1 MIKITG
7 LKETSEK
14 LDDLAKKAGELDGQH
29 NVSVDELLTSSFIS
43 KHTSFSNA
51 EEMLE
56 ASGFK
61 IENQD
66 DFESIPND
74 KWDEFISSISDFS
87 DWQAMLNEA
96 GKEWAAKKLG
106 F

>member
-1 MIKITG
+1 MIKIAG
-7 LKETSEK
+7 LNEMSKK
-14 LDDLAKKAGELDGQH
+14 LDDLAKKAEKFDGQH
-29 NVSVDELLTSSFIS
+29 SVPIDELLTSSFIS
-43 KHTSFSNA
+43 KHTHFSNA
-51 EEMLE
+51 DEMFD

-66 DFESIPND
+66 DFEAIPDD
-74 KWDEFISSISDFS
+74 KWDEFISSISTFP

-96 GKEWAAKKLG
+96 GKEWAARKLG

>member
-7 LKETSEK
+7 LKEMSKK
-14 LDDLAKKAGELDGQH
+14 LDDLANKAEELDGQH
-29 NVSVDELLTSSFIS
+29 SVPIDELFSSSFIS

-51 EEMLE
+51 DEMFE
-56 ASGFK
+56 ASGYK
-61 IENQD
+61 IEKQD
-66 DFESIPND
+66 DFEAIPDD
-74 KWDEFISSISDFS
+74 KWDEFISSISDFP

-96 GKEWAAKKLG
+96 GKEWAAKKIG

>member
-7 LKETSEK
+7 LKEMNKK
-14 LDDLAKKAGELDGQH
+14 LDDLAKKAEELDGQH
-29 NVSVDELLTSSFIS
+29 SVPIDELLTSSFIS

-51 EEMLE
+51 NEMFE

-61 IENQD
+61 IGDQD
-66 DFESIPND
+66 DFEAIPDD
-74 KWDEFISSISDFS
+74 KWDEFISSISAFP

-96 GKEWAAKKLG
+96 GKEWTAKKLG